1 MTTSSQNLGYS
12 KELISQILSALKEN
26 AAIMGEMT
34 AEMRNISTELTN
46 IKLSQE
52 EMDHIFKDINAK
64 KDLFASRIKQLE
76 DTVRSI
82 NDDIKAIEDEKKE
95 DKKSSLNNKILIVI
109 AIMGALATILAA
121 FIQIFPTISK

>member
-52 EMDHIFKDINAK
+52 EMDHIVKDINAK